1 MSLAS
6 GERRGVGFY
15 CLAAFFVLFVIF
27 LYGPTIAIVVLSFQ
41 GPDGGLT
48 FPMNGFSFRWFANLF
63 EQQMVGDFKASFARS
78 FGLALIVMVLT
89 IVVSLMA
96 GLAFRRPFIGSGLVF
111 YLTVASL
118 IVPSILITLGIGLM
132 FDRADLET
140 AWYSSGLGAHLTWTL
155 PFGLLI
161 MFAVFNRFD
170 ASYEEAARDLGA
182 SPWQVLRHVVL
193 PIIGPSLVGVGLFGF
208 TLSFDEFART
218 LMAAGVKNTLPLEIF
233 GMTTNVTTPV
243 LYALG
248 TVTTGVSLAIIG
260 ICLGVIT
267 IIQRRRLRHGSDAG
281 RGMV

>member
-1 MSLAS
+1 MS
-6 GERRGVGFY
+6 RKRGLSFVA
-15 CLAAFFVLFVIF
+15 LAAFFTLFVVF
-27 LYGPTIAIVVLSFQ
+27 LYGPIIAVVTLSFQ

-63 EQQMVGDFKASFARS
+63 EEQMVGDFKASLSRS
-78 FGLALIVMVLT
+78 LVLAFVVMIITVLI
-89 IVVSLMA
+89 SLAA
-96 GLAFRRPFIGSGLVF
+96 GLAFRQPFKGATALF

-132 FDRADLET
+132 FDRADLESH
-140 AWYSSGLGAHLTWTL
+140 WYTSALGAHLTWTL

-170 ASYEEAARDLGA
+170 KSFEEAARDLGA
-182 SPWQVLRHVVL
+182 SPWQVLRYVVL
-193 PIIGPSLVGVGLFGF
+193 PIIAPSLVGVGLFGF

-218 LMAAGVKNTLPLEIF
+218 LLAAGVRNTLPLEIF

-248 TVTTGVSLAIIG
+248 TVTTAVSFLMIGLSLALIG
-260 ICLGVIT
+260 M
-267 IIQRRRLRHGSDAG
+267 IQRRRARHGSDAG
-281 RGMV
+281 AGLV